1 MEDER
6 LLKIR
11 NLDNAKLID
20 IVKNY
25 KQYDYPSEFRS
36 EALKIL
42 AERGITNNALK
53 ISGNLDNNKYDNAE
67 QIFKKFTQNNNIALF
82 FYFASGLAYISNNM
96 ALGFILSLLFLGVM
110 IFVFSNRN
118 DFYRAIKEDD
128 KDFSTT
134 LFVFVGIPFYFF
146 IYFMTKNEMKEKLNK
161 LL

>member
-67 QIFKKFTQNNNIALF
+67 QIFKKFTQNNNITLF
-82 FYFASGLAYISNNM
+82 FYFASGLAYISNNV